1 MHDVRFGDQKPGVKD
16 QTMRMKRDMGNKDE
30 EDQDCEDE
38 EGHGYN
44 DEEDQD
50 CEDEEGHGLQGCG
63 RPGP

>member
-1 MHDVRFGDQKPGVKD
+1 
-16 QTMRMKRDMGNKDE
+16 MRMKRDMGNKDE